1 MGLFSVSVATQR
13 FQLRALKSRRVC
25 DRRVRRQRTMVMAVN
40 LHKHQKN
47 LVYRLSQQY
56 LAAARDLAAD
66 VRSEKQLQQYYTLVR
81 QCVHGLRYVKDGFQL
96 TVEEDIQVTLQ
107 LARVLLEETHE
118 VELAEQYLGS
128 LRTRLRTTPLTDARH
143 AVEFQ
148 LLYDVPL
155 AKEDRAE
162 LRQVV
167 RHTTGLLEELAD
179 SDAWAWL
186 FRYCR
191 IIGLE
196 AGGARSNSAVL
207 QEYLKLQQLVSA
219 GPVGLHAFVLCSCV
233 AFILDRVVEL
243 DRSLLTQLRA
253 LRKAGTAIPLQLQ
266 MWSLLLDLL
275 VAIQLDEN
283 IMDLLTDFKDFFS
296 THKDALKDGDDTVVL
311 SIKEG
316 VNVRLFV
323 PLFNYHDCKNIL
335 LLFQSVSYLTTCYSK
350 SSNFST
356 KFLPKVLKTSQELK
370 ETLQKR
376 TSLVHVQSIRN
387 IYDKVVDLCR
397 FYQTWESL
405 ILSERVEGGIP
416 RLQYSEYNILLEA
429 ISSQQAQQADLSHVG
444 RLYST
449 LTKSKD
455 PELRLIGIAHLY
467 TLIVAEL
474 SSCSEGPEG
483 ISELTQKTTD
493 AWEQL
498 QHAYLSSSLVQNN
511 VWKCSVAILW
521 AISRFEPFS
530 GHPIHSSSND
540 QQTLY
545 MQQLN
550 EFFTD
555 NALVGT
561 PEAVPA
567 KDFKL
572 KKSLLLHFLLNYL
585 GGTMLVSDV
594 QKRCDISSS
603 CFQMGKQQYMP
614 GMRYVAGIWHL
625 MNSTVA
631 MKTKEV
637 AITRAK
643 LEGLVDKML
652 NS

>member
-1 MGLFSVSVATQR
+1 M
-13 FQLRALKSRRVC
+13 AL
-25 DRRVRRQRTMVMAVN
+25 N

-56 LAAARDLAAD
+56 LAAARELAAD

-96 TVEEDIQVTLQ
+96 TVEEDIQVTLE

-128 LRTRLRTTPLTDARH
+128 LRTRLRTTALTDARH

-167 RHTTGLLEELAD
+167 RHTAGLLDELEE
-179 SDAWAWL
+179 SDAWGWL

-191 IIGLE
+191 IVGLE
-196 AGGARSNSAVL
+196 AGGARGSGAVL
-207 QEYLKLQQLVSA
+207 QEYQKLLQLVST
-219 GPVGLHAFVLCSCV
+219 GPAGLHAFVLCSCV
-233 AFILDRVVEL
+233 AFMLDRLVNL
-243 DRSLLTQLRA
+243 DRAMLTQLRA
-253 LRKAGTAIPLQLQ
+253 LRSDTAVPLQLQ

-275 VAIQLDEN
+275 VAIHWDEN

-296 THKDALKDGDDTVVL
+296 MHKDALKDCSDTVVL
-311 SIKEG
+311 SVKKG

-323 PLFNYHDCKNIL
+323 PLFNYHDCKNML

-356 KFLPKVLKTSQELK
+356 KFLPKVLKTSLELK
-370 ETLQKR
+370 ETFQKR
-376 TSLVHVQSIRN
+376 TTLVYVHSIRN
-387 IYDKVVDLCR
+387 IYDKIVDLCR

-405 ILSERVEGGIP
+405 ILSERVEEGIP
-416 RLQYSEYNILLEA
+416 RLQYSDYNILLD
-429 ISSQQAQQADLSHVG
+429 SMSLQQAQQADLVHVSS
-444 RLYST
+444 LYGS
-449 LTKSKD
+449 LVKSKD
-455 PELRLIGIAHLY
+455 PELKLIGMAHLY
-467 TLIVAEL
+467 TLYVAEL
-474 SSCSEGPEG
+474 SQCSEGPEA
-483 ISELTQKTTD
+483 ISELTQKTTE
-493 AWEQL
+493 AWQQL
-498 QHAYLSSSLVQNN
+498 QQSYLNSSLVENN
-511 VWKCSVAILW
+511 VWKCSIAILW

-530 GHPIHSSSND
+530 GYPIPTSSND
-540 QQTLY
+540 QQALY
-545 MQQLN
+545 MQHLN
-550 EFFTD
+550 EFFKE
-555 NALVGT
+555 NALVAT
-561 PEAVPA
+561 PENVPA

-594 QKRCDISSS
+594 QKRCELSSS

-652 NS
+652 NR